1 MKKKCDMNYAPI
13 VVFGFN
19 RLDALRNTIASL
31 LRNEEAKDSDLFVF
45 VDGPREGKMGEKKK
59 VKDVR
64 EYVKSITGFKSLH
77 YTFAENNKGLAD
89 SIIGGVSEVINQY
102 GRVIVLED
110 DLVLMPNFLNFLNQ
124 GLEIYEN
131 TQKVMSV
138 CGHSC
143 KVKVPADYPYDAY
156 FFTRSSSWGWAT
168 WKDRWDLVDWKLN
181 DWDSVVANRKAFIK
195 SQGSDVFKMLRDCK
209 LGKNHSWA
217 IRFCYAQF
225 VQNRLSVIPNKSLVD
240 NEGFG
245 GDGTNCKRYSRFKF
259 QLNDCKEHLDFRM
272 PSEVKLDSSLY
283 KQALWYH
290 SIPLRIWSRI
300 MYILKK

>member
-1 MKKKCDMNYAPI
+1 MAYAPI

-19 RLDALRNTIASL
+19 RPDALKNTIVSL
-31 LRNEEAKDSDLFVF
+31 LNNEEAKFSDLFVF
-45 VDGPREGKMGEKKK
+45 VDGPREGRVGEKEK
-59 VKDVR
+59 VKEVR

-77 YTFAENNKGLAD
+77 YTFSENNKGLAD
-89 SIIGGVSEVINQY
+89 SIIRGVSEVINQY
-102 GRVIVLED
+102 DRVIVLED

-124 GLEIYEN
+124 GLDYYEN
-131 TQKVMSV
+131 NQKVMSV

-143 KVKVPADYPYDAY
+143 KVQTPVDYPYDAY

-168 WKDRWDLVDWKLN
+168 WKDRWNLVDWELN
-181 DWDSVVANRKAFIK
+181 NWDKVVANRKAFVN
-195 SQGSDVFKMLRDCK
+195 SEGSDVFKMLNDWKCGR
-209 LGKNHSWA
+209 NHSWA

-225 VQNRLSVIPNKSLVD
+225 IQKKLSVIPNKSLVD

-259 QLNDCKEHLDFRM
+259 ELDEREERLIFRL
-272 PSEVKLDSSLY
+272 PKKASLHPSLY

-300 MYILKK
+300 MYLIK

>member
-1 MKKKCDMNYAPI
+1 MAYAPI

-19 RLDALRNTIASL
+19 RPDALKNTIVSL
-31 LRNEEAKDSDLFVF
+31 LNNEEAKFSDLFVF
-45 VDGPREGKMGEKKK
+45 VDGPREGKVGEKEK
-59 VKDVR
+59 VKEVR

-77 YTFAENNKGLAD
+77 YTFSENNKGLAD
-89 SIIGGVSEVINQY
+89 SIIRGVSEVINQY
-102 GRVIVLED
+102 DRVIVLED

-124 GLEIYEN
+124 GLDYYEN
-131 TQKVMSV
+131 NQKVMSV

-143 KVKVPADYPYDAY
+143 KVQTPADYPYDAY

-168 WKDRWDLVDWKLN
+168 WKDRWNLVDWELN
-181 DWDSVVANRKAFIK
+181 NWDKVVANRKAFVN
-195 SQGSDVFKMLRDCK
+195 SEGSDVFKMLNDWKCGR
-209 LGKNHSWA
+209 NHSWA

-225 VQNRLSVIPNKSLVD
+225 IQKKLSVIPNKSLVD

-259 QLNDCKEHLDFRM
+259 ELDEREERLIFRLPKKASLH
-272 PSEVKLDSSLY
+272 PSFY

-300 MYILKK
+300 MYLIK

>member
-1 MKKKCDMNYAPI
+1 MTYAPI

-19 RLDALRNTIASL
+19 RPDALKNTIASL

-45 VDGPREGKMGEKKK
+45 VDGSRDGKVGEKEK
-59 VKDVR
+59 VEEVR
-64 EYVKSITGFKSLH
+64 EYVKSIKGFKSIH
-77 YTFAENNKGLAD
+77 YTFSENNKGLAD
-89 SIIGGVSEVINQY
+89 SIIGGVSQVIKQY

-131 TQKVMSV
+131 NQKVMSV

-143 KVKVPADYPYDAY
+143 KVKASTDYPYDAY

-168 WKDRWDLVDWKLN
+168 WKDRWNLVDWKLN

-195 SQGSDVFKMLRDCK
+195 SQGSDVFKMLNDWK
-209 LGKNHSWA
+209 KGKNHSWA

-225 VQNRLSVIPNKSLVD
+225 VLGRLSVIPNRSFVD
-240 NEGFG
+240 NEGFS

-259 QLNDCKEHLDFRM
+259 DFQISKRG
-272 PSEVKLDSSLY
+272 ETRTF
-283 KQALWYH
+283 AL
-290 SIPLRIWSRI
+290 
-300 MYILKK
+300 

>member
-1 MKKKCDMNYAPI
+1 MAYAPI

-19 RLDALRNTIASL
+19 RPDALKNTIASL
-31 LRNEEAKDSDLFVF
+31 LNNEEAKFSDLFVF
-45 VDGPREGKMGEKKK
+45 VDGPREGKMGEKEK
-59 VKDVR
+59 VKEVR

-77 YTFAENNKGLAD
+77 YTFSEKNKGLAD
-89 SIIGGVSEVINQY
+89 SIIRGVGQVINQY
-102 GRVIVLED
+102 DRVIVLED

-124 GLEIYEN
+124 GLDYYEN
-131 TQKVMSV
+131 NQKVMSV

-143 KVKVPADYPYDAY
+143 KVKTPADYPYDAY

-168 WKDRWDLVDWKLN
+168 WKDRWNLVDWELN
-181 DWDSVVANRKAFIK
+181 NWDKVVANRKAFVN
-195 SQGSDVFKMLRDCK
+195 SEGSDVFKMLNDWKCGR
-209 LGKNHSWA
+209 NHSWA

-225 VQNRLSVIPNKSLVD
+225 IQKKLSVIPNKSLVD

-259 QLNDCKEHLDFRM
+259 ELDEREERLIFRL
-272 PSEVKLDSSLY
+272 PKKASLHPSLY

-300 MYILKK
+300 MYLIK